1 MILMIFLT
9 VFKSHSSIYSEVVEA
24 LEIERG
30 NSFLNIGS
38 GTGYLSTMIGLVLGM
53 YGVNHN
59 IEIHEDVI
67 EYSKSRLKE
76 FLKSSVQ
83 FDHFDFCMPK
93 FVHGNFLNIII
104 NEDTFL
110 YDRIYVGT
118 GVSQNHLEFIKSLL
132 KVNGI
137 LVMPL
142 DDVVS
147 LNFYFICKNIYF
159 LSSLSACAI

>member
-1 MILMIFLT
+1 
-9 VFKSHSSIYSEVVEA
+9 
-24 LEIERG
+24 
-30 NSFLNIGS
+30 
-38 GTGYLSTMIGLVLGM
+38 MIGLVLGP

-59 IEIHEDVI
+59 IEIHDDVI
-67 EYSKSRLKE
+67 EYSKARLKE
-76 FLKSSVQ
+76 FIKSSIQ

-118 GVSQNHLEFIKSLL
+118 GVSQNHLEFIKSFL
-132 KVNGI
+132 KINGI

-142 DDVVS
+142 DDLVS
-147 LNFYFICKNIYF
+147 LNTALLKIF
-159 LSSLSACAI
+159 LFSIMNNSLYNLNENLKLNF